1 MDAPVR
7 EHPEAPP
14 SGKAF
19 AERLRQA
26 VIVEAARR
34 ELLQAQAK
42 RSLGASRPVPPV
54 PPVGTAP
61 ARPAAHSGRKATAMM
76 ASAVVV
82 LTGFGAL
89 LGAVTGSGGGGPSPA
104 RLRQG
109 SALLP
114 DPPERVIP
122 ASNAA
127 LMGLAK
133 LQGEPAPGFRLVD
146 QSGASVSLS
155 ELDANHAVVL
165 SFIDDRGTGVGPVIA
180 EELVAAAR
188 DLGASS
194 PRVDFVAVNLDAAYG
209 GPRWLKDFV
218 AGHGL
223 GRLRFT
229 YLTGSPAALR
239 ATWARYGIE
248 VQAGAPGGVVSHS
261 EAMYFISPGGV
272 MRYEATPYANVAGNG
287 AGSLPVATISQ
298 WGRGI
303 AEYAKAALGR
313 PARD

>member
-1 MDAPVR
+1 MDAPVK
-7 EHPEAPP
+7 EHTEAPP
-14 SGKAF
+14 RGEAF

-42 RSLGASRPVPPV
+42 RSLGASRPVPQV

-61 ARPAAHSGRKATAMM
+61 ARPAAHSGRKAAAMM
-76 ASAVVV
+76 ASAIVV
-82 LTGFGAL
+82 LAGFGAL

-114 DPPERVIP
+114 DAPKRVIP

-133 LQGEPAPGFRLVD
+133 LQGEAAPGFRLVD
-146 QSGASVSLS
+146 QSGAPVSLS

-194 PRVDFVAVNLDAAYG
+194 LRVDFVAVNLNAAYS
-209 GPRWLKDFV
+209 GPRWLEEFV

-229 YLTGSPAALR
+229 YLTGSPAVLR

-248 VQAGAPGGVVSHS
+248 VQAGAPGGAVSHS

-272 MRYEATPYANVAGNG
+272 MRYEATPYADVASNG
-287 AGSLPVATISQ
+287 VGSLPVAAISQ

-303 AEYAKAALGR
+303 AEYAKAVLGR